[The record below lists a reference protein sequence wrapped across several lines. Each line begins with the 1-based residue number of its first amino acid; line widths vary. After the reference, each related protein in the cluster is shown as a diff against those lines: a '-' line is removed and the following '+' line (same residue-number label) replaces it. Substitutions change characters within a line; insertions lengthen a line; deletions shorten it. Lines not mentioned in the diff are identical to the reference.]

1 MKRVLSLGVAIVAL
15 AVFTSDGHAQG
26 QSIDRRPAR
35 VTRANRGAALSLP
48 STASP
53 RAVFVQFLRDQGR
66 DTTTTNSLAAV
77 SEGRTTQGLRAAQFE
92 QRVGG
97 LRVFGAYAK
106 IALTARGELTSV
118 IENLVTVRGSVRAA
132 RVSETQA
139 VRAAIRN
146 LYPALAATAVGF
158 FHRNPSAERVAI
170 AEADGSLSAG
180 FLVETWTQE
189 TNQLHYT
196 LVGGDGAIRDVE
208 SRTNTD
214 AYKVFRK
221 DPITT
226 PQGVVQGP
234 GAGNAESPAGWLL
247 AGAQRSTN
255 ITGNNVKA
263 YLDVVSDNRVDAGG
277 TAITN
282 GRFVAT
288 ATLDQSPSTTGNRA
302 VAVQNLFYLNN
313 VLHDELYRHGFTE
326 GVGNF
331 QENNFGGGGKD
342 SDSVNAEAQD
352 GGGIDNA
359 NFATPT
365 DGSNPR
371 MQMYLWT
378 GKGTHEV
385 VVNNT
390 SYRAQGA
397 EFGPA
402 LDASGLN
409 GVLAVANDG
418 VGTTSDACEAIA
430 AGSLNGKVAIVD
442 RGTCDF
448 VVKVKNAQNA
458 GAVAAIVA
466 NNRNGT
472 SILTMGGTDASITIP
487 SVFVGQFDGATL
499 KAAGAVSATVRLKDP
514 APLHRDGDVDSDIVF
529 HEYCHGLTWRMIG
542 RMSGPLAGAIGEGMS
557 DVCAVMMN
565 ENDVVGEYSFDDPL
579 GLRRFPYANYPLTYG
594 DITGA
599 EVHADGELYG
609 AIGWQLLQNFGTARK
624 DALFTYMVDGMNF
637 TPAQPSYEQMRDGIL
652 QAADSADECL
662 VWQAFAKYGVGVGA
676 TGVATGKSVSI
687 AESFV
692 LPANC
697 QP

>member
-1 MKRVLSLGVAIVAL
+1 
-15 AVFTSDGHAQG
+15 
-26 QSIDRRPAR
+26 
-35 VTRANRGAALSLP
+35 
-48 STASP
+48 
-53 RAVFVQFLRDQGR
+53 
-66 DTTTTNSLAAV
+66 
-77 SEGRTTQGLRAAQFE
+77 
-92 QRVGG
+92 
-97 LRVFGAYAK
+97 
-106 IALTARGELTSV
+106 
-118 IENLVTVRGSVRAA
+118 
-132 RVSETQA
+132 
-139 VRAAIRN
+139 
-146 LYPALAATAVGF
+146 
-158 FHRNPSAERVAI
+158 
-170 AEADGSLSAG
+170 
-180 FLVETWTQE
+180 
-189 TNQLHYT
+189 
-196 LVGGDGAIRDVE
+196 
-208 SRTNTD
+208 
-214 AYKVFRK
+214 
-221 DPITT
+221 
-226 PQGVVQGP
+226 
-234 GAGNAESPAGWLL
+234 
-247 AGAQRSTN
+247 
-255 ITGNNVKA
+255 
-263 YLDVVSDNRVDAGG
+263 
-277 TAITN
+277 
-282 GRFVAT
+282 
-288 ATLDQSPSTTGNRA
+288 
-302 VAVQNLFYLNN
+302 
-313 VLHDELYRHGFTE
+313 
-326 GVGNF
+326 
-331 QENNFGGGGKD
+331 
-342 SDSVNAEAQD
+342 VNAEAQD